1 MSFFDLY
8 AFDLDGTLYRGN
20 EVIPGSIEVVDALIR
35 KGSRVL
41 YVSNNSSLHVDDYI
55 SKLSKLGFP
64 VEKSWVRSS
73 AIVTAEFLKSQGIS
87 TAFVVGEPGLVRTLR
102 DFGIEV
108 VNADDDR
115 FVNESDVRAEVLVS
129 GICRTRLSYGLL
141 NSAMQQ
147 VLLGARFVATNR
159 DSSFPLESSRLA
171 PGSGAT
177 VAFLE
182 TCTGKVAELI
192 GKPKPEILTN
202 WLASHSIS
210 ADRCLV
216 VGDRND
222 TDIECGLA
230 CGAKTALVRTGVDR
244 TSESATFVIDQLEEL
259 LGDRAEVSGSD

>member
-20 EVIPGSIEVVDALIR
+20 EVIPGSIEVIEALIR
-35 KGSRVL
+35 EESSVL
-41 YVSNNSSLHVDDYI
+41 YVSNNSSLHVDDYV
-55 SKLSKLGFP
+55 SKLSRMGFP

-73 AIVTAEFLKSQGIS
+73 AIVTAEFLLLEEIS

-102 DFGIEV
+102 DSGIDV
-108 VNADDDR
+108 INANDDG
-115 FVNESDVRAEVLVS
+115 FVSESDSRADVVVS

-147 VLLGARFVATNR
+147 VRQGSRFVATNR
-159 DSSFPLESSRLA
+159 DSSFPLENSMLA

-182 TCTGKVAELI
+182 TCIGQVAELM
-192 GKPKPEILTN
+192 GKPKPEILSN
-202 WLASHSIS
+202 WLVTASIS
-210 ADRCLV
+210 ANRCLV

-222 TDIECGLA
+222 TDIACGIA
-230 CGAKTALVRTGVDR
+230 CGAKTALVRTGVDQ
-244 TSESATFVIDQLEEL
+244 TSDSATFVIDSLEEL
-259 LGDRAEVSGSD
+259 LRYRA